1 MIINSYASK
10 VRVLSAITFILTCI
24 AVFIIGLNIRD
35 EWGYISNYS
44 IALWIVT
51 PFFAY
56 FNSALVSMFAEMADD
71 VANIRMSLSDNKKV
85 LTDIR
90 QNLNGEKA
98 PEPKTSAPFT
108 KEVSAGAPS
117 WEKFM

>member
-10 VRVLSAITFILTCI
+10 ARVLSAITFILTCI

-35 EWGYISNYS
+35 DWGYISNYS

-51 PFFAY
+51 PLFAY
-56 FNSALVSMFAEMADD
+56 FNSVLVSMFAEMADD
-71 VANIRMSLSDNKKV
+71 VANIRMSLSTTEK
-85 LTDIR
+85 LLADIR
-90 QNLNGEKA
+90 QNLNEEKD

-108 KEVSAGAPS
+108 KEVPAGAPTG
-117 WEKFM
+117 EKFM